1 MVAPAARVRRRG
13 PAPPRPWL
21 DRWLGWFA
29 LAALW
34 PVGTLLAYLPAPLG
48 LWLGRRLGDLAWAVL
63 PGRRAI
69 VVGNLSRAFG
79 PERPPAELTDLGRRC
94 FRHLGMTVVES
105 CTFLFRSPAV
115 LLSRVE
121 FRGTEHIAAAMA
133 TGRGLLLLTAH
144 YGNWELLAASHALER
159 WPLSVMVRPLDS
171 ALLDPLIERL
181 RLRCGTEIIS
191 KRQGLRGALDAL
203 RRERMVGILLDQNT
217 SHREGVFVPFFGIPA
232 STSRG
237 LAVIALRTGAP
248 VVPVFIRRL
257 AGGRHVVQAAPP
269 IPAPG
274 DGDPVAFTAAF
285 NRAIEDAIR
294 QAPEQWFWLHRR
306 WKTRPAAEPA

>member
-1 MVAPAARVRRRG
+1 MRSRGRAPS
-13 PAPPRPWL
+13 RPWL
-21 DRWLGWFA
+21 GRVA

-34 PVGTLLAYLPAPLG
+34 PLGTLLAYLPVPIG
-48 LWLGRRLGDLAWAVL
+48 LWVGRRLGDLAWSAV
-63 PGRRAI
+63 PRRRA
-69 VVGNLSRAFG
+69 VVVDNLTRALG
-79 PERPPAELTDLGRRC
+79 AERSPAELVDIGRRC
-94 FRHLGMTVVES
+94 FQHLGMTVVES

-115 LLSRVE
+115 LLSRLEV
-121 FRGTEHIAAAMA
+121 RGAEHLAAAMA
-133 TGRGLLLLTAH
+133 GGRGLLFLTAH

-181 RLRCGTEIIS
+181 RLRCGAEIIS
-191 KRQGLRGALDAL
+191 KRDGLRGALDAL
-203 RRERMVGILLDQNT
+203 RRERMVGILLDQNST
-217 SHREGVFVPFFGIPA
+217 HREGVFAPFFGIPA
-232 STSRG
+232 STNRG

-257 AGGRHVVQAAPP
+257 PGGRHVVQAEPP
-269 IPAPG
+269 IPPPA

-285 NRAIEDAIR
+285 NRAIELAIR

-306 WKTRPAAEPA
+306 WKTRPVEEAV